1 MASIPEILFH
11 PDAANNPQEAYARI
25 HSECPVTREADMNGK
40 STVYLT
46 RYADVMWALKHPE
59 VFSSAPGAV
68 DIGQSQPLIP
78 LQVDP
83 PEHAKYRRFL
93 DPEFSPRRM
102 AELEPDVRALTNEV
116 LDRFVD
122 KGGCEFHQEFATP
135 LPSALFLR
143 LMGLP
148 QSDLEMFLGWRDD
161 TIRPASSDPE
171 EMSAIRDRAGKAIT
185 AYFEESLAE
194 KTRNPDDGLLTRLAN
209 GEIEGRPVTAEEKL
223 GMCHLLLLAG
233 LDTVTATLDCMI
245 VFLAR
250 NPEMRAQ
257 IVADPSRIPA
267 VIEEL
272 LRWDTPVALI
282 ARMLTSDTEIGGV
295 EVKAGDGCAVVIGAA
310 DVDAEEFERAGSV
323 DFDRP
328 ANRHV
333 AFGAGPHRCLGSHF
347 ARLELRVAIEEWH
360 RRIPEYSIPDEV
372 EVNFTPAIR
381 QAMSLPLDWPLTK
394 P

>member
-1 MASIPEILFH
+1 MSSVPEILFS
-11 PDAANNPQEAYARI
+11 PDAANNPQVAYERI
-25 HSECPVTREADMNGK
+25 HSECPVTREVDVFGR

-116 LDRFVD
+116 LDRIVD
-122 KGGCEFHQEFATP
+122 KGGCEFHEEFATP

-161 TIRPASSDPE
+161 TIRPAATDPDE
-171 EMSAIRDRAGKAIT
+171 VAAIRDRAGQAIGD
-185 AYFEESLAE
+185 YFEKSLAE
-194 KTRNPDDGLLTRLAN
+194 KTRNPDDGLLTRLAH
-209 GEIEGRPVTAEEKL
+209 GQIEGRPLTQDEKL

-245 VFLAR
+245 TFLAR
-250 NPEMRAQ
+250 HPEQREQ
-257 IVADPSRIPA
+257 IVADPSCIPT

-272 LRWDTPVALI
+272 LRWDTPVAMV
-282 ARMLTSDTEIGGV
+282 ARELTHDTQIGGV
-295 EVKAGDGCAVVIGAA
+295 EVKSGDGCAVVIGAA
-310 DVDAEEFERAGSV
+310 DVDADEFERANEV
-323 DFDRP
+323 DFNRP

-347 ARLELRVAIEEWH
+347 ARLELRVALEEWH
-360 RRIPEYSIPDEV
+360 RRIPNYAIPAGE

-381 QAMSLPLDWPLTK
+381 QAIQLPLAWETK
-394 P
+394 AP